1 MKVSAAKVILTEEDI
16 LSIAQDYLKID
27 GLQIENI
34 DIREIITVDGIYKK
48 KISTGFEVK
57 LGLGNIKNNIINLKI
72 FDLKI
77 YKLKILNG
85 IKNIAVKKILE
96 NFKSYGINVD
106 GDNINIDLNLAV
118 KLIPYF
124 NLKLTRIETLPSA
137 LEIEAENIKYEKEKK
152 FPHIDKKKNSLIL
165 GKYHK
170 FREKILHKVP
180 SKYEKIVEYGML
192 VPDIVV
198 FLGRL
203 LKDKRVNLKIKIMLA
218 GLIAYLASPIDVL
231 PDFIPFIGK
240 IDDISIVFFALNVI
254 LDEIPKEIIIDDWQG
269 KENIVVITKEAVDY
283 ITAILGGKNI
293 SKILDQIRNI
303 FKFHQSNCEN

>member
-1 MKVSAAKVILTEEDI
+1 M
-16 LSIAQDYLKID
+16 
-27 GLQIENI
+27 
-34 DIREIITVDGIYKK
+34 
-48 KISTGFEVK
+48 
-57 LGLGNIKNNIINLKI
+57 
-72 FDLKI
+72 
-77 YKLKILNG
+77 
-85 IKNIAVKKILE
+85 
-96 NFKSYGINVD
+96 
-106 GDNINIDLNLAV
+106 
-118 KLIPYF
+118 
-124 NLKLTRIETLPSA
+124 
-137 LEIEAENIKYEKEKK
+137 
-152 FPHIDKKKNSLIL
+152 IL

>member
-1 MKVSAAKVILTEEDI
+1 
-16 LSIAQDYLKID
+16 
-27 GLQIENI
+27 
-34 DIREIITVDGIYKK
+34 
-48 KISTGFEVK
+48 
-57 LGLGNIKNNIINLKI
+57 
-72 FDLKI
+72 
-77 YKLKILNG
+77 
-85 IKNIAVKKILE
+85 
-96 NFKSYGINVD
+96 
-106 GDNINIDLNLAV
+106 
-118 KLIPYF
+118 
-124 NLKLTRIETLPSA
+124 
-137 LEIEAENIKYEKEKK
+137 
-152 FPHIDKKKNSLIL
+152 
-165 GKYHK
+165 
-170 FREKILHKVP
+170 
-180 SKYEKIVEYGML
+180 ML